1 MNDCKYSIIRD
12 REFYQSKLVREGKSN
27 LFASKEKG
35 RGQMRQVDR
44 RIFWTAKTIGD
55 SSPVHVILSQTIWW
69 EETEGSKCWEAV
81 YFPDDRPR
89 KWKVAE
95 QLRWWKWKEALGAIA
110 HYQPNSTYNNIKQ
123 IPRIF
128 SVVFSNQYRTDPAS
142 SSYHA
147 FTVTISTTV
156 KSRLVSF
163 NDSAVHPKSSDQH

>member
-1 MNDCKYSIIRD
+1 MYKYSIMQD
-12 REFYQSKLVREGKSN
+12 REFYQSKLVLEGKQN
-27 LFASKEKG
+27 LRQQGKGKRPNAASWQANILDSKNYRRFQSSTCNSFSDDMVG
-35 RGQMRQVDR
+35 RNWGQQMLR
-44 RIFWTAKTIGD
+44 
-55 SSPVHVILSQTIWW
+55 
-69 EETEGSKCWEAV
+69 GSL
-81 YFPDDRPR
+81 FSGDRPR